1 MLTAKL
7 KFFDINKLGYYKYG
21 SKEPDLSD
29 TTDTLQKLKKW
40 ATDGREFINTLT
52 YAADKDEDIRN
63 TYFCG
68 LATETQHGDHLLTL
82 WAEVPN
88 DSGVIYGMPPLAKP
102 GKVDMLTTGFD
113 DDKTIPGFPC
123 YFWFIPEENAFA
135 SVKFDHSLQGKSN
148 LDNYLNGYLANKS
161 PYRVLDKHEKV
172 IGFSIDGKN
181 NPNAAKLNPKFYA
194 VGMKY
199 DEIQAELLN
208 NIHRITRI
216 LKREKITYLAPD
228 DRTVIERVFSG
239 LLSNTPAS
247 TQERT
252 IFHEMEFKPTETQL
266 KTIIASYNALNSTS
280 PIRNV
285 GFKYS
290 DGKSIWLSG
299 ANVTFETE
307 LNVRRRDNHI
317 IAPDRLL
324 SAIMKRRNEFL
335 EKMRTPPTG
344 G

>member
-7 KFFDINKLGYYKYG
+7 KFFHINRCGYYKHG
-21 SKEPDLSD
+21 SKKPDLGN
-29 TTDTLQKLKKW
+29 TTDTLLKLKGW
-40 ATDGREFINTLT
+40 ASDGREFINTLT
-52 YAADKDEDIRN
+52 YQAEKEEDIRN

-68 LATETQHGDHLLTL
+68 LASDRQYGDHLLTL

-113 DDKTIPGFPC
+113 VDKAIPGFPC
-123 YFWFIPEENAFA
+123 YFWFIPDENAFA
-135 SVKFDHSLQGKSN
+135 SIKFEHSLMGKGN

-161 PYRVLDKHEKV
+161 PYRVLDNDDKV
-172 IGFSIDGKN
+172 IGFSADAKKN
-181 NPNAAKLNPKFYA
+181 SDSEKLNPKFYA

-199 DEIQAELLN
+199 DEVQAELIN
-208 NIHRITRI
+208 NIHRITKI

-228 DRTVIERVFSG
+228 DRKIIERVFSG
-239 LLSNTPAS
+239 LLKNTPAN

-252 IFHEMEFKPTETQL
+252 IFHEMEFKPTESQL
-266 KTIIASYNALNSTS
+266 KLIIKNYNELGNSS

-299 ANVTFETE
+299 ANVAFETE
-307 LNVRRRDNHI
+307 LNVRRKDNHI
-317 IAPDRLL
+317 IAPERLL
-324 SAIMKRRNEFL
+324 SAIIKRRAELLN
-335 EKMRTPPTG
+335 KMKTPPAG